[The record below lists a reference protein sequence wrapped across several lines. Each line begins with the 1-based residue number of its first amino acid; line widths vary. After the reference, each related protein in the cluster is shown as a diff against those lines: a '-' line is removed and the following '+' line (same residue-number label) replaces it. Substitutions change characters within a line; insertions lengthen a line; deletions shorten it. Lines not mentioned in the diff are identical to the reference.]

1 MPISNP
7 NSRERGLRR
16 VGFATRAVAVGAIAL
31 TGGFVALA
39 AQASSGSATTTRP
52 LSQTAILPQAPR
64 DDSGAS
70 SSGSQGYVDP
80 GQSDPSYSDPSYSDP
95 SYGSGDNGGYA
106 DPGYQAPAPS
116 PSYAPPVTS
125 SGGS

>member
-64 DDSGAS
+64 DDSGS
-70 SSGSQGYVDP
+70 SGSGSQGYVDP
-80 GQSDPSYSDPSYSDP
+80 GQSDPSYSDPSYS
-95 SYGSGDNGGYA
+95 SGDGGGYS